1 VRLALVAFALAAMLT
16 AAVVG
21 CGGATAASRRAALEL
36 DDLVPDGYSSLVR
49 LRPRALLAEDATMRV
64 ALAIVPLERLD
75 AFRDRHGVDPREL
88 EQVSIASYEQHT
100 VLLASGSFHS
110 SVVVSEIGHR
120 MAPLESSADSPVL
133 RRAGIYR
140 MRRFELLAVGA
151 HEVALV
157 DGPPALSG
165 LVLHTR
171 SDARGEPEP
180 DSSENRNEPG
190 LRALVRSEAS
200 APFVY
205 VLHGRPDLPPEGVG
219 LLLARLEDAVFAVA
233 AVGPRD
239 PGALE
244 LRARLLGEFPPG
256 ADENFRALV
265 ASLPESDLGRAVG
278 LEEAARSLA
287 IDSLDHEIRLTASV
301 RASTLARGL
310 RVLFG
315 AEIDEMLDDAT

>member
-1 VRLALVAFALAAMLT
+1 VA
-16 AAVVG
+16 
-21 CGGATAASRRAALEL
+21 L
-36 DDLVPDGYSSLVR
+36 DDLVPDGYSSLLR
-49 LRPRALLAEDATMRV
+49 LRPRALLAEDATLRV
-64 ALAIVPLERLD
+64 VSAIIPIERLD

-88 EQVSIASYEQHT
+88 EQVSLVSYGEHT
-100 VLLASGSFHS
+100 VLLASGAFHG

-120 MAPLESSADSPVL
+120 MAPLESSADAPVL

-157 DGPPALSG
+157 DGPPELSG

-171 SDARGEPEP
+171 GLGQDDRSTATEP
-180 DSSENRNEPG
+180 R
-190 LRALVRSEAS
+190 LRALVRSEAA
-200 APFVY
+200 APFLY
-205 VLHGRPDLPPEGVG
+205 VLHGRPDLPPEGIG
-219 LLLARLEDAVFAVA
+219 LLLARLEDATLAIA
-233 AVGPRD
+233 PAGTRD

-256 ADENFRALV
+256 ADENFRTLV
-265 ASLPESDLGRAVG
+265 SSLAESDLGRAVG
-278 LEEAARSLA
+278 LDEAARSLA
-287 IDSLDHEIRLTASV
+287 IDSLAGEIRLTASV

-315 AEIDEMLDDAT
+315 AEIDEMLDEAT